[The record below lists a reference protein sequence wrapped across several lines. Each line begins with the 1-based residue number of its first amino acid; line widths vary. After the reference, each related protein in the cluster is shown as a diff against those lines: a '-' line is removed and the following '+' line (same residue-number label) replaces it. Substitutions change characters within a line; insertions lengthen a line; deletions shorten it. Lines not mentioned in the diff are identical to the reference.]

1 MKVSKPEKYEAWNIK
16 AVMTKNAKTYIP
28 VQKGPIDAN
37 MKVNKTQT
45 YNEKVAEGKARH
57 LGIKGMQE
65 CKLKEPKR

>member
-1 MKVSKPEKYEAWNIK
+1 
-16 AVMTKNAKTYIP
+16 MTKKTMGSRVAI
-28 VQKGPIDAN
+28 QKGSIDAN

-45 YNEKVAEGKARH
+45 YNEKVAEGKERH